1 MRYIPRVLRALQCA
15 AQRPSVQQST
25 DCCAV
30 ATAAGAYIGH
40 AHRTGAEGL
49 SEIYLHLV
57 G

>member
-1 MRYIPRVLRALQCA
+1 MRYIPPILRVLQCA